1 MTALVKRNL
10 KLYYR
15 DKTSVFFS
23 LLSVLIILGLYIL
36 FLSDVTSNEIPIK
49 EAKAFVDIWMIA
61 GIMAVSSLTSTL
73 GALGVVVMD
82 KENKRLLD
90 FKISPLSNRSLM
102 FAYSL
107 SAVIVGII
115 MSIIVFLVASV
126 YLFVRVSLVFNT
138 FTYLKILSLI
148 ILSVSS
154 STSIVFFVVS
164 LISTQN
170 AYTTIS
176 IVLGTIVGFL
186 TGIYVPIGSLPS
198 FVQTLI
204 IIFPVSHS
212 ALLFKQVMLK
222 NSLLDIP
229 VKIMHELE
237 ETFGVVYTL
246 GEFTLSIGHSIVY
259 LLVCILLF
267 GTLTVWSLSR
277 KP

>member
-36 FLSDVTSNEIPIK
+36 FLSDVTSNELPIK

-102 FAYSL
+102 FAYLL

-126 YLFVRVSLVFNT
+126 YLFVRVSPVFNT

-277 KP
+277 KA